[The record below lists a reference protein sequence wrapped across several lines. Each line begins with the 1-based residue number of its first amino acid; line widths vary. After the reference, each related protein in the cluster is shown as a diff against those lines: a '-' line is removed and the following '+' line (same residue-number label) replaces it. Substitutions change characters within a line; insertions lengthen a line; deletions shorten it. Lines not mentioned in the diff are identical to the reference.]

1 MPELHLEPLVRAKT
15 YELVVRRIKE
25 EIFAGRLKPGDRL
38 PGERELSQQLQ
49 VSRPSVREAVRILQ
63 AMEVVRSRPGAGA
76 GSGMTIATRD
86 KIFHPEVGLWPE
98 VHGSIGG
105 ALRLEDE
112 HFISCVRSGMPSP
125 IASLDD
131 ALHGLEIAEAIVQS
145 AESGAEVAL

>member
-1 MPELHLEPLVRAKT
+1 VTENWTGTIDAEFEM
-15 YELVVRRIKE
+15 I
-25 EIFAGRLKPGDRL
+25 GREQSARYRL
-38 PGERELSQQLQ
+38 LD
-49 VSRPSVREAVRILQ
+49 
-63 AMEVVRSRPGAGA
+63 
-76 GSGMTIATRD
+76 SGMTIATRD
-86 KIFHPEVGLWPE
+86 KMFHPEVGLWPE